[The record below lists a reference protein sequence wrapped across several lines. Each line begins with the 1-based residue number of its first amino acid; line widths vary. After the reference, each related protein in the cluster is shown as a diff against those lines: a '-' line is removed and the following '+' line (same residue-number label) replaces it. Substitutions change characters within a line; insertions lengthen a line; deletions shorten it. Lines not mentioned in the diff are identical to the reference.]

1 MKKLLTV
8 VLVAS
13 TFLITACG
21 VQEDEAVG
29 TAKQVSSVTADYH
42 AKMVSTVYD
51 STSDLFF

>member
-42 AKMVSTVYD
+42 AKMVSTEVLKEG
-51 STSDLFF
+51 TK